1 MFQYFNIFVSCLHI
15 FTQAFTSNYS
25 QAGPTDV
32 TQPLEL
38 HPCDHLPQLLDLFQ
52 GNLSVV
58 QRSGL
63 RNGWMLKRLKNLEGS
78 HSTNII
84 RHPPIWLKTTAKHFS
99 MRWKVWAQ
107 VKACCLHGNPW
118 EIHGKSMEYVGTF
131 WHQKCCFASLT
142 AADSPARFCSPLA
155 IRSCLKWHNDSATQH
170 LTCSGEKMLGGLTP
184 SIWTQGRLSPAH
196 VCKTLLHW
204 HELLLFR
211 LIKHIYIKIFA
222 HRVAA
227 RLCISLA
234 TRVTFQLSTSW
245 RSKISKLQ
253 VLHLAQ
259 KIRLALGT
267 GFIEVSPFL
276 DGIPRW
282 ESAGHCSEHQATP
295 LKQETR
301 NCQKCCDKISVVT
314 LFLESSK

>member
-63 RNGWMLKRLKNLEGS
+63 RNGWMLKRLKNFEGS

-118 EIHGKSMEYVGTF
+118 EIHGKFMGNPWEIHGKSMGNPWNMLE
-131 WHQKCCFASLT
+131 
-142 AADSPARFCSPLA
+142 RFD
-155 IRSCLKWHNDSATQH
+155 IRSAALPASQQQ
-170 LTCSGEKMLGGLTP
+170 TP
-184 SIWTQGRLSPAH
+184 PRG
-196 VCKTLLHW
+196 
-204 HELLLFR
+204 
-211 LIKHIYIKIFA
+211 FA
-222 HRVAA
+222 HHWPFV
-227 RLCISLA
+227 
-234 TRVTFQLSTSW
+234 
-245 RSKISKLQ
+245 
-253 VLHLAQ
+253 
-259 KIRLALGT
+259 LALNDT
-267 GFIEVSPFL
+267 MIVRHN
-276 DGIPRW
+276 I
-282 ESAGHCSEHQATP
+282 
-295 LKQETR
+295 
-301 NCQKCCDKISVVT
+301 
-314 LFLESSK
+314 

>member
-63 RNGWMLKRLKNLEGS
+63 RNGWMLKRLKNFEGS

-118 EIHGKSMEYVGTF
+118 EIHGKFMGNPWEIHGKSMGNPWEIHGICWNV
-131 WHQKCCFASLT
+131 LT
-142 AADSPARFCSPLA
+142 SEVLLCQPHSSRLPREVL
-155 IRSCLKWHNDSATQH
+155 
-170 LTCSGEKMLGGLTP
+170 LT
-184 SIWTQGRLSPAH
+184 
-196 VCKTLLHW
+196 
-204 HELLLFR
+204 
-211 LIKHIYIKIFA
+211 
-222 HRVAA
+222 
-227 RLCISLA
+227 
-234 TRVTFQLSTSW
+234 
-245 RSKISKLQ
+245 
-253 VLHLAQ
+253 
-259 KIRLALGT
+259 T
-267 GFIEVSPFL
+267 GHSFL
-276 DGIPRW
+276 P
-282 ESAGHCSEHQATP
+282 
-295 LKQETR
+295 
-301 NCQKCCDKISVVT
+301 
-314 LFLESSK
+314 